1 MKANFTIFSP
11 RVPTAESRGLCFC
24 LTLSLGLPI
33 VYHSQHSLSLSWI
46 LVIGLDLS
54 LNSSA
59 QWVTGRPEREEIEM
73 FTAGR
78 CHCSR
83 SFSLSR
89 FYGAAYSRAEKI
101 RTAVPGLNLNYLS
114 VFTAEERNFFRDEGL
129 ENETIVIGGPA
140 GIAALVSGDVD
151 YSGAGGSGLRAA
163 VKGAPLKA
171 IMYQTEKPT
180 WYLIVHPSITQTS
193 DLKGK
198 KIGVALIGDSEDR
211 FTTLFVERA
220 GLSAKDVTK
229 ISLGTNPGDKI
240 LAIKSGG
247 ISAVV
252 LDPAATVMAEREGL
266 RSLVYLG
273 DIFPLPFQG
282 YVTTDRK
289 ISENPA
295 QVKRWIK
302 AMVRSLMFLRER
314 PEEATEVALKRL
326 RFRNI
331 TRPMLT
337 DAIKSYVRAFP
348 QGIPGMPSPEG
359 VKNILEYEVRLP
371 MKMEET
377 LPAEKFLD
385 LRWVEE
391 VKKEL
396 PQKVRK

>member
-1 MKANFTIFSP
+1 MLSAAIWASP
-11 RVPTAESRGLCFC
+11 LVFVVSFLLASPA
-24 LTLSLGLPI
+24 
-33 VYHSQHSLSLSWI
+33 HS
-46 LVIGLDLS
+46 
-54 LNSSA
+54 
-59 QWVTGRPEREEIEM
+59 
-73 FTAGR
+73 
-78 CHCSR
+78 
-83 SFSLSR
+83 
-89 FYGAAYSRAEKI
+89 EKI

-171 IMYQTEKPT
+171 ILYQTEKPT

-240 LAIKSGG
+240 LALKSGA
-247 ISAVV
+247 IAAVV
-252 LDPAATVMAEREGL
+252 LDPAAAVMAEREGL
-266 RSLVYLG
+266 RSLAYLG
-273 DIFPLPFQG
+273 DVFPLPFQG
-282 YVTTDRK
+282 YVTTHRK
-289 ISENPA
+289 IAENPT
-295 QVKRWIK
+295 QVKRWIR
-302 AMVRSLMFLRER
+302 AMVRSLMFMRER
-314 PEEATEVALKRL
+314 PEEATEVAMKRL

-331 TRPMLT
+331 TKPMLT
-337 DAIKSYVRAFP
+337 EAIKSYVRAFP
-348 QGIPGMPSPEG
+348 QGVPGMPSPEG
-359 VKNILEYEVRLP
+359 IKSILEYEVRLP
-371 MKMEET
+371 MKMEESV
-377 LPAEKFLD
+377 PSEKFLD

-396 PQKVRK
+396 EQKGASK

>member
-1 MKANFTIFSP
+1 MFSP
-11 RVPTAESRGLCFC
+11 GRGVLCILLMGAFLTASPPT
-24 LTLSLGLPI
+24 
-33 VYHSQHSLSLSWI
+33 W
-46 LVIGLDLS
+46 
-54 LNSSA
+54 
-59 QWVTGRPEREEIEM
+59 
-73 FTAGR
+73 
-78 CHCSR
+78 
-83 SFSLSR
+83 
-89 FYGAAYSRAEKI
+89 AEKI
-101 RTAVPGLNLNYLS
+101 RTSVPGLNLNYLS
-114 VFTAEERNFFRDEGL
+114 VFTAEERKFFRDEGL

-180 WYLIVHPSITQTS
+180 WYLIVHPSITQAS

-198 KIGVALIGDSEDR
+198 KIGVSLIGDSEDR
-211 FTTLFVERA
+211 FTTLFVERS

-229 ISLGTNPGDKI
+229 ISLGTNPGDRI

-247 ISAVV
+247 VAAVV

-266 RSLVYLG
+266 RSLAFLG
-273 DIFPLPFQG
+273 DVFPLPFQG

-348 QGIPGMPSPEG
+348 QGIPGLPSPEG

-377 LPAEKFLD
+377 LLAEKFLD

-396 PQKVRK
+396 PQKVSK

>member
-1 MKANFTIFSP
+1 
-11 RVPTAESRGLCFC
+11 
-24 LTLSLGLPI
+24 
-33 VYHSQHSLSLSWI
+33 
-46 LVIGLDLS
+46 
-54 LNSSA
+54 
-59 QWVTGRPEREEIEM
+59 
-73 FTAGR
+73 
-78 CHCSR
+78 
-83 SFSLSR
+83 
-89 FYGAAYSRAEKI
+89 
-101 RTAVPGLNLNYLS
+101 
-114 VFTAEERNFFRDEGL
+114 
-129 ENETIVIGGPA
+129 
-140 GIAALVSGDVD
+140 
-151 YSGAGGSGLRAA
+151 
-163 VKGAPLKA
+163 
-171 IMYQTEKPT
+171 MYQTEKPT
-180 WYLIVHPSITQTS
+180 WYLVVHPSITQVS

-252 LDPAATVMAEREGL
+252 LDPAAAVMAEREGL
-266 RSLVYLG
+266 RSLAYLG

-289 ISENPA
+289 IAENPA

-302 AMVRSLMFLRER
+302 AMVRSLMFLRAR

-326 RFRNI
+326 RFKNI

-348 QGIPGMPSPEG
+348 QGVPGMPSPEG

-377 LPAEKFLD
+377 MPAEEFLD

-396 PQKVRK
+396 QQKTVRK

>member
-1 MKANFTIFSP
+1 MLRAAIRIS
-11 RVPTAESRGLCFC
+11 S
-24 LTLSLGLPI
+24 I
-33 VYHSQHSLSLSWI
+33 I
-46 LVIGLDLS
+46 LVLVFLLAS
-54 LNSSA
+54 PA
-59 QWVTGRPEREEIEM
+59 
-73 FTAGR
+73 
-78 CHCSR
+78 
-83 SFSLSR
+83 
-89 FYGAAYSRAEKI
+89 RAEKI

-114 VFTAEERNFFRDEGL
+114 VFAAEERKFFSDEGL

-171 IMYQTEKPT
+171 ILYQTERPT

-229 ISLGTNPGDKI
+229 ISVGTNPGDKI
-240 LAIKSGG
+240 LALKSGG

-252 LDPAATVMAEREGL
+252 LDPAATIMAEREGL
-266 RSLVYLG
+266 RSLAYLG
-273 DIFPLPFQG
+273 DVFPLPFQG
-282 YVTTDRK
+282 YVTTHRK
-289 ISENPA
+289 IAENPT

-302 AMVRSLMFLRER
+302 AMVRSLIFLRER
-314 PEEATEVALKRL
+314 PEEATEVAMKKL
-326 RFRNI
+326 RFKNI
-331 TRPMLT
+331 TKPMLT
-337 DAIKSYVRAFP
+337 DAIKGYVRAFP
-348 QGIPGMPSPEG
+348 QGIPGMPSPAG
-359 VKNILEYEVRLP
+359 VKSILEYEVRLP
-371 MKMEET
+371 MKMEES

-391 VKKEL
+391 IRREL
-396 PQKVRK
+396 EQKSASK

>member
-1 MKANFTIFSP
+1 MLSAGTLVSSVVFVLVLLLVSP
-11 RVPTAESRGLCFC
+11 A
-24 LTLSLGLPI
+24 
-33 VYHSQHSLSLSWI
+33 
-46 LVIGLDLS
+46 
-54 LNSSA
+54 
-59 QWVTGRPEREEIEM
+59 
-73 FTAGR
+73 
-78 CHCSR
+78 
-83 SFSLSR
+83 
-89 FYGAAYSRAEKI
+89 RAEKI

-163 VKGAPLKA
+163 VKGAPLKG
-171 IMYQTEKPT
+171 IMYQTERPT

-240 LAIKSGG
+240 LALKSGG

-266 RSLVYLG
+266 RSLAYLG
-273 DIFPLPFQG
+273 DVFPLPFQG
-282 YVTTDRK
+282 YVTTNRK
-289 ISENPA
+289 IADNST
-295 QVKRWIK
+295 QVKRWIR

-314 PEEATEVALKRL
+314 PEEATEVAMKRL

-331 TRPMLT
+331 TKPMLT

-348 QGIPGMPSPEG
+348 QGVPGMPSPEG
-359 VKNILEYEVRLP
+359 IKSILEYEVRLP
-371 MKMEET
+371 MKMEE
-377 LPAEKFLD
+377 PVPSEKFLD

-396 PQKVRK
+396 EQKGASK